1 MSEVGSRK
9 LLEND
14 RVCVWEFT
22 LRPGETSAVHR
33 HTRDYVLHVLQ
44 GAPVEVFDKELN
56 SLGVGEVKTG
66 DTIFYRRSMLTC
78 ADQVWNNLEITY
90 PASQKRAYD
99 ALVAHV
105 AGSLRGGRPEGMQCP
120 SP

>member
-66 DTIFYRRSMLTC
+66 DTIFYRLDGDAVISDVVTLPATH
-78 ADQVWNNLEITY
+78 AFKNLSDNAYREI
-90 PASQKRAYD
+90 
-99 ALVAHV
+99 LV
-105 AGSLRGGRPEGMQCP
+105 EIK
-120 SP
+120 